1 MLNRKTERNRYMKKV
16 KKIKIKSIGLRKRTT
31 TILWMLLI
39 GSLSFGLYKNFTAID
54 RHTVHEE
61 KIIETQIVDTNF
73 ISSFVEKFA
82 ETFYSWEPK
91 KEILEKRT
99 SELKNYLSDDLLQL
113 NQEMIR
119 SDIPTASI
127 VKEMKIWKVDQLNQ
141 NNYSVVYSIIQE
153 IEESKGKTKEKR
165 QVESAF
171 SVKVKTR
178 GNDQLVIVS
187 NPVMASLPKKLNMQY
202 DPMQDDMNIEQETK
216 KEIHAFLMTFFK
228 VYPTAR
234 QTELQYYLA
243 CKDIKEIKKDYVF
256 SEIKQINYFKV
267 NNGVKVKVV
276 AVYLDQDTKAVL
288 SFTYDLV
295 LKKTDEKW
303 IIDRGI

>member
-1 MLNRKTERNRYMKKV
+1 MLNRKIERNRYMKKV

-31 TILWMLLI
+31 IILWLLLI

-61 KIIETQIVDTNF
+61 KIIQTQIVDTNF
-73 ISSFVEKFA
+73 ISSFVEEFV
-82 ETFYSWEPK
+82 EIFYSWEPK

-99 SELKNYLSDDLLQL
+99 TELKNYMSDDLLQL

-119 SDIPTASI
+119 SDIPTVSI
-127 VKEMKIWKVDQLNQ
+127 VKEMKIWKVKQLDKT
-141 NNYSVVYSIIQE
+141 NYSVVYSIIQE

-178 GNDQLVIVS
+178 GHDQLVIVS
-187 NPVMASLPKKLNMQY
+187 NPVMASLPKKLDMQS
-202 DPMQDDMNIEQETK
+202 DPMQDDMSIDQETK
-216 KEIHAFLMTFFK
+216 KDINEFLMTFFK
-228 VYPTAR
+228 VYPTAKK
-234 QTELQYYLA
+234 TELQYYLTS
-243 CKDIKEIKKDYVF
+243 KDIKEINKDYVF
-256 SEIKQINYFKV
+256 SEIKQINYFKS

-276 AVYLDQDTKAVL
+276 AVYLNQDTKAVL
-288 SFTYDLV
+288 PFTYDLV
-295 LKKTDEKW
+295 LKKTGEKW

>member
-1 MLNRKTERNRYMKKV
+1 MLNRKTERNRHMKKV

-31 TILWMLLI
+31 TILWLLLI

-82 ETFYSWEPK
+82 ETFYSWAPK

-141 NNYSVVYSIIQE
+141 NSYSVVYSIIQE
-153 IEESKGKTKEKR
+153 IEESKEKTKEKR

-187 NPVMASLPKKLNMQY
+187 NPVMASLPKKLDMQS
-202 DPMQDDMNIEQETK
+202 DPMQDDMSIDQETK
-216 KEIHAFLMTFFK
+216 DEINEFLKTFFK
-228 VYPTAR
+228 IYPTAKK
-234 QTELQYYLA
+234 TELKYYLSS
-243 CKDIKEIKKDYVF
+243 KDIKEINKDYVF
-256 SEIKQINYFKV
+256 SKIKQINYFKA
-267 NNGVKVKVV
+267 NNGVKVKV
-276 AVYLDQDTKAVL
+276 AAIYLDQNTKAVL
-288 SFTYDLV
+288 PFTYDLV
-295 LKKTDEKW
+295 VKKTGEKW
-303 IIDRGI
+303 LIDRGI